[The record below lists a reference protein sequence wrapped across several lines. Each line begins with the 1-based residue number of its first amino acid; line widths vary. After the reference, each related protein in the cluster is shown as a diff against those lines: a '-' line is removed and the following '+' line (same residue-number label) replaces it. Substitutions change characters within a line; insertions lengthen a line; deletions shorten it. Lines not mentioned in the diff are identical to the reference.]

1 MNVRRAA
8 WHGHL
13 ACVFDQRAVSPFHEF
28 HRRAVAFA
36 PNDDILRL
44 EGRAWKARSRDM
56 LPLRYGSRSS
66 KFSDDM
72 PLALLT
78 PKPDILIM
86 TQKEFVLDVLNELPE
101 EASLEEIAQRIEFLA
116 AIQKGIDQLDRG
128 EGIPHEEVKRQLATW
143 LAR

>member
-1 MNVRRAA
+1 MERAGGKRSTSKVESSSGVSGDAAALRERAA
-8 WHGHL
+8 
-13 ACVFDQRAVSPFHEF
+13 
-28 HRRAVAFA
+28 
-36 PNDDILRL
+36 
-44 EGRAWKARSRDM
+44 SR
-56 LPLRYGSRSS
+56 PEPPCCGSRPS

-72 PLALLT
+72 PLALLS
-78 PKPDILIM
+78 PKPDTLIM
-86 TQKEFVLDVLNELPE
+86 TQKELVLDVVNELPE